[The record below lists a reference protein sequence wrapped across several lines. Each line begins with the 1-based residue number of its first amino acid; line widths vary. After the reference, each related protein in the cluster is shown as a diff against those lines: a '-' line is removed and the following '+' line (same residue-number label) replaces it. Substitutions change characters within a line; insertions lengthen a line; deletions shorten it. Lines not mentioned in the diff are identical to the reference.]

1 MDKKAIIILGFML
14 MLNLSVFP
22 QVANNK
28 KITSEIEKFLVE
40 ENFRE
45 ASVLCTELLQTS
57 SEKSEYQFYNGISK
71 LGLSK
76 YSEAEESFSL
86 IIAKYEKSKSVEDY
100 TLPAFYYRAKT
111 YHKLY
116 MFDQEIDD
124 YNSLLNIG
132 VDKKMKALVDNSI
145 KSATNAKEIFN
156 NFAPL
161 VVTRLAILNSEYD
174 DHTPILSH
182 DGMKLFFTSKRPG
195 GIGNDAISPENKYY
209 EDIWLWDKNKGLMSK
224 PFNIGNIV
232 NTAEHDATCGL
243 SPDGNTLFIFKEG
256 KKIRGDIWTS
266 TFVDS
271 AWTEPVK
278 LPKVI
283 NQKKSAERHASI
295 TPDGKTLYFSSD
307 RKDGVGGRD
316 IWISIKNDEGE
327 WQKPTNFQFNTEFDE
342 EAPIYLADSKTLYFS
357 SKGFKNMGGFD
368 IFKTIMQ
375 DDGSWSEPVNI
386 GFPINTVEDDV
397 FYFPMGNEKIAY
409 YTRRDGQKADIYK
422 SFMWG
427 ESDDVLIVEGV
438 IYENKSYTN
447 KYEIQEQR
455 GDSLYSQ
462 NDELYIKNT
471 IISEDSVAYVFEQDN
486 SIIDSVYFVPE
497 NETLSI
503 FDLEN
508 YKYTDVFETNSLK
521 GDYKFV
527 MLPKRDAKIVYRA
540 DSYLFDTKNVFF
552 GKEYPGKRIKYNA
565 ELVKIEQGETE
576 KFKNVNYTENSDEI
590 NTFTKK
596 ELELVAEYMNK
607 YPELVVSF
615 SANDYL
621 VEDEEIDSKRK
632 QTAIKFIKEKGI
644 NENRIYTDLSPRL
657 IADNQLEYTIYDEL
671 SVQKAI
677 AEKKNRTEEQQIV
690 AQTQEITIELENI
703 YFDFDKKNL
712 IISSNT
718 GLDKLADYMLKNPN
732 SKFEIVGYTD
742 AVGSESYNLKLSK
755 RRALTVKKYLSNK
768 GISDVQLT
776 VVGAGESN
784 PITKNKKDGA
794 WFEDSKKYNRRVKIN
809 VINQGEPKVKVIQF
823 QNIPQE
829 YKTQE

>member
-1 MDKKAIIILGFML
+1 VII
-14 MLNLSVFP
+14 NL
-22 QVANNK
+22 
-28 KITSEIEKFLVE
+28 
-40 ENFRE
+40 
-45 ASVLCTELLQTS
+45 
-57 SEKSEYQFYNGISK
+57 
-71 LGLSK
+71 
-76 YSEAEESFSL
+76 
-86 IIAKYEKSKSVEDY
+86 
-100 TLPAFYYRAKT
+100 
-111 YHKLY
+111 
-116 MFDQEIDD
+116 
-124 YNSLLNIG
+124 
-132 VDKKMKALVDNSI
+132 
-145 KSATNAKEIFN
+145 
-156 NFAPL
+156 
-161 VVTRLAILNSEYD
+161 
-174 DHTPILSH
+174 
-182 DGMKLFFTSKRPG
+182 
-195 GIGNDAISPENKYY
+195 
-209 EDIWLWDKNKGLMSK
+209 
-224 PFNIGNIV
+224 
-232 NTAEHDATCGL
+232 
-243 SPDGNTLFIFKEG
+243 
-256 KKIRGDIWTS
+256 
-266 TFVDS
+266 
-271 AWTEPVK
+271 
-278 LPKVI
+278 
-283 NQKKSAERHASI
+283 
-295 TPDGKTLYFSSD
+295 
-307 RKDGVGGRD
+307 
-316 IWISIKNDEGE
+316 
-327 WQKPTNFQFNTEFDE
+327 
-342 EAPIYLADSKTLYFS
+342 
-357 SKGFKNMGGFD
+357 
-368 IFKTIMQ
+368 
-375 DDGSWSEPVNI
+375 
-386 GFPINTVEDDV
+386 
-397 FYFPMGNEKIAY
+397 
-409 YTRRDGQKADIYK
+409 
-422 SFMWG
+422 
-427 ESDDVLIVEGV
+427 
-438 IYENKSYTN
+438 
-447 KYEIQEQR
+447 
-455 GDSLYSQ
+455 
-462 NDELYIKNT
+462 
-471 IISEDSVAYVFEQDN
+471 
-486 SIIDSVYFVPE
+486 
-497 NETLSI
+497 
-503 FDLEN
+503 
-508 YKYTDVFETNSLK
+508 
-521 GDYKFV
+521 
-527 MLPKRDAKIVYRA
+527 
-540 DSYLFDTKNVFF
+540 
-552 GKEYPGKRIKYNA
+552 